1 MTMEAL
7 APAYIQSLLKPS
19 TSKAR
24 ERRAWSIPLETVW
37 IPFLTATNTEGLTAI
52 SHEALGAP
60 LRLAYNKDSSPKFG
74 NNGRPVVRI
83 AKDVAEQVR
92 LVRENFQATLQNFAI
107 QVRESNPE
115 GYTQELKLNAEAGN
129 PIIDFDNKA
138 IEKAMAEAV
147 EKAMESK
154 GESKPDGA
162 PAPEPEL
169 AGVRA

>member
-1 MTMEAL
+1 MIETL
-7 APAYIQSLLKPS
+7 PPAYITSLLKPT

-37 IPFLTATNTEGLTAI
+37 IPFFTATNTEGLTAI
-52 SHEALGAP
+52 AHEALGAP

-74 NNGRPVVRI
+74 NNGRPVVRV
-83 AKDVAEQVR
+83 AKELAEQVR
-92 LVRENFQATLQNFAI
+92 LVRENFQATLQNFSM

-115 GYTQELKLNAEAGN
+115 GYTQEIRLNAEAGN
-129 PIIDFDNKA
+129 PIVENDNKA

-154 GESKPDGA
+154 GETKPEGA
-162 PAPEPEL
+162 RKTEPEL
-169 AGVRA
+169 VGVGA